1 MATVKITKELTK
13 RTEGI
18 VNTMREKELLSLF
31 LEKDFKVSGVDAS
44 DLYNRIAWGTD
55 KMHLIKEMPDGWIRR
70 VEVSDILVTDEAGDD
85 SGVLQLHSISLFDMR
100 SAFIRPTAERF
111 GGQIPKITVAELA
124 EIPDHIIGVAELRQ
138 AVKNCE
144 ARLSIRKRWEGVST
158 KVSEFLAKC
167 STLNEAVK
175 IYPAVRMYIHV
186 SDLERLD
193 RKVDKSAK
201 SKEVIENID
210 FDALTAAAV
219 ASKIS

>member
-44 DLYNRIAWGTD
+44 DLYNRIAWGAD

-70 VEVSDILVTDEAGDD
+70 VEISDILVTE
-85 SGVLQLHSISLFDMR
+85 LHSISLFDMR
-100 SAFIRPTAERF
+100 SAFIRPTAERY

>member
-1 MATVKITKELTK
+1 MATVKITQELIK

-55 KMHLIKEMPDGWIRR
+55 KMHLIKEMPDDWIRR
-70 VEVSDILVTDEAGDD
+70 LEINDILVTDEAGDD
-85 SGVLQLHSISLFDMR
+85 SGVPHSIRLFDMH
-100 SAFIRPTAERF
+100 SAFIRPTAY
-111 GGQIPKITVAELA
+111 GSQTAKITVAELA

-138 AVKNCE
+138 AVKNCG
-144 ARLSIRKRWEGVST
+144 ARLSIRKRWGRVSN